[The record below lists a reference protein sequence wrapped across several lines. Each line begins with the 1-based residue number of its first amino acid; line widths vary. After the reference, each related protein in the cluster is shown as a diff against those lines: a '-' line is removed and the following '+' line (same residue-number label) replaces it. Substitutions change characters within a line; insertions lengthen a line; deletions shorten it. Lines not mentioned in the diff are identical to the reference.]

1 MKALTYP
8 LALLSSVFCGSVSA
22 GCEPGDTAYIG
33 SICTMVGTYCPRD
46 TQLAAGQLLNI
57 NSNPA
62 LFAVIG
68 AEYGGDGRTNFAL
81 PDLRSR
87 TPVHVGTGPG
97 LDPVFAGFTRGS
109 EVKWVNDVPVHSHAA
124 SFTSATT
131 LVKGTVKDFTV
142 PIHAN
147 ANTTP
152 TSTPS
157 TNSKLTESPGG
168 PAAAAIWSDG
178 SGGVIGE
185 WQLPQF
191 SAEGDYT
198 PAGDVLVSTT
208 ENHQQLPVEVLPPQ
222 LGVLYCIVT
231 DGVFPPRT

>member
-1 MKALTYP
+1 MKAFTYP
-8 LALLSSVFCGSVSA
+8 LALLGSVFCGSASA

-46 TQLAAGQLLNI
+46 TQLAAGQLLNTA
-57 NSNPA
+57 SNPV

-68 AEYGGDGRTNFAL
+68 NQYGGNGRTNFAL

-97 LDPVFAGFTRGS
+97 LNFVGAGWLRGS
-109 EVKWVNDVPVHSHAA
+109 EISWVADVPAHSHTAT
-124 SFTSATT
+124 FTPITKFVQGIGNYFT
-131 LVKGTVKDFTV
+131 L

-147 ANTTP
+147 PNAAIIP
-152 TSTPS
+152 G
-157 TNSKLTESPGG
+157 TNSKLTTSPSGV
-168 PAAAAIWSDG
+168 PAEAAIWSDG
-178 SGGVIGE
+178 AGDVIGK
-185 WQLPQF
+185 WQLPQL
-191 SAEGDYT
+191 SGHGNYT
-198 PAGDVLVSTT
+198 AKGDVLVSAT
-208 ENHQQLPVEVLPPQ
+208 ENYHQVPVKVLPPQ

>member
-1 MKALTYP
+1 MKAFTYP
-8 LALLSSVFCGSVSA
+8 LALLGSVFCSSVSA
-22 GCEPGDTAYIG
+22 GCEPSDTAYIG

-68 AEYGGDGRTNFAL
+68 AQYGGNGRTNFAL

-87 TPVHVGTGPG
+87 VPVHVGTGPG
-97 LDPVFAGFTRGS
+97 LYPVGAGWRRGS
-109 EVKWVNDVPVHSHAA
+109 ETWLVEGVPAHSHIATF
-124 SFTSATT
+124 SPATT
-131 LVKGTVKDFTV
+131 LVKGTEKNFTL

-147 ANTTP
+147 ATPPP

-157 TNSKLTESPGG
+157 AYSKLTESPGG

-178 SGGVIGE
+178 PGGVIGE

-191 SAEGDYT
+191 SGHGNYT
-198 PAGDVLVSTT
+198 AKGDVLVSAT
-208 ENHQQLPVEVLPPQ
+208 ENNQQLPVEVLPPQ

-231 DGVFPPRT
+231 DGVFPPQN

>member
-1 MKALTYP
+1 MKSFTYP
-8 LALLSSVFCGSVSA
+8 LALLGSFFCGSVSA
-22 GCEPGDTAYIG
+22 GCEPEDTAYIG
-33 SICTMVGTYCPRD
+33 SICTMVGSYCPRK

-68 AEYGGDGRTNFAL
+68 AQYGGNGRTNFAL

-97 LDPVFAGFTRGS
+97 LNFVDAGWFRGS
-109 EVKWVNDVPVHSHAA
+109 EISWVYDVPAHSHIATYTPITKFVQGIGNY
-124 SFTSATT
+124 FT
-131 LVKGTVKDFTV
+131 L

-147 ANTTP
+147 PNAATIP
-152 TSTPS
+152 G
-157 TNSKLTESPGG
+157 TNSKLTTSPSGG

-178 SGGVIGE
+178 SGGVIGD

-208 ENHQQLPVEVLPPQ
+208 ENNQQLPVEVLPPQ
-222 LGVLYCIVT
+222 LGVLHCIVT